1 MAFDSYGFQP
11 FFLFAYLFA
20 AFSMTAWLAWVGLHA
35 MKAQVLRPTIVVP
48 PHEWHAHEM
57 LFGYALAAIAGFS
70 LTAVPNW
77 TNAKLVGGG
86 ALMLLVSSWLAGRMA
101 IWFSAYLPALMVAVF
116 DFRFLAVILNVS
128 HCTTFSLI

>member
-1 MAFDSYGFQP
+1 MAFDSYGFRP

-35 MKAQVLRPTIVVP
+35 MKAQVLRPAIVVP

-57 LFGYALAAIAGFS
+57 QFGYALAAIAGFS

-77 TNAKLVGGG
+77 TNAKPVGGG
-86 ALMLLVSSWLAGRMA
+86 ALMLLFSFWLAGRMA
-101 IWFSAYLPALMVAVF
+101 ILFSAYLPALMVAVF
-116 DFRFLAVILNVS
+116 
-128 HCTTFSLI
+128 